1 MTRYIKVRLNFNGA
15 VSLYKYNDNLPINFS
30 NDYVVETRYGVGLG
44 KLLANSLTVED
55 KNSSEVEFHVL
66 RLATDEDFEKE
77 SSCQQKALEAFD
89 PTKEKIIKHN
99 LAMKL
104 ISIHFFHDNNKILFN
119 FTADGRVDFRELVK
133 DLAST
138 FKTRIELRQIGVRD
152 ESMILGGFGV
162 CGREFCCKNHKF
174 HGDPISIK
182 MAKEQNLTLN
192 SVKISG
198 VCGRLMC
205 CLDYEFDQ
213 YSKNGGDDKSALAY
227 GPYIQENINGQ
238 ALTENSGELPLPATS
253 KPSQSKD

>member
-1 MTRYIKVRLNFNGA
+1 MTRYIKARLNFNGA
-15 VSLYKYNDNLPINFS
+15 VSLYKYIENIPINFKD
-30 NDYVVETRYGVGLG
+30 DYVMETRYGLGLG
-44 KLLANSLTVED
+44 KLLQ
-55 KNSSEVEFHVL
+55 SSVSIDEKVNTEVEFKVL
-66 RLATDEDFEKE
+66 RVATKDDLQGEIQCE
-77 SSCQQKALEAFD
+77 QKAKDAFE
-89 PTKEKIIKHN
+89 PTKEKIKIHN
-99 LAMKL
+99 LPMKL
-104 ISIHFFHDNNKILFN
+104 ISVHFFLDNNKILFN

-133 DLAST
+133 DLAAT

-152 ESMILGGFGV
+152 ESMILGGYGV

-213 YSKNGGDDKSALAY
+213 YTRNGGDKRGLPIYSPYLEEEIQSQELIKNVKSR
-227 GPYIQENINGQ
+227 
-238 ALTENSGELPLPATS
+238 
-253 KPSQSKD
+253 SQF